1 LSAVYVC
8 RKCGRTHSK
17 QEFTDSRFCRNCG
30 TFLFRQGDDT
40 GSITDNRHEEV
51 ETAFQGRGN
60 DLTRFFS
67 EKIPRKGNRSKTE
80 RVGVNRNRKQEDSVQ
95 YTRRGS
101 FITYSDPNNIRGLIQ
116 REQYSYLEK
125 FRLNLAAQEIKRI
138 GTIDKL
144 ISMDVLRTKIDA
156 HPYQMKVALSVL
168 QEMNVNAILADE
180 VGLGKTIEAGIIMK
194 ELLVRGIVNTVLI
207 IVPRSLLR
215 QWKTEMREKFGE
227 NFIIANDRKEFID
240 FESDDKIICSSGLL
254 IHRYKEISNRKWD
267 LLIIDEAHTYRN
279 LRSKGRT
286 HLVEIPR
293 SYLLLLTATPLCNKL
308 TDLYSLVD
316 LVYPGRLETERSFVS
331 RYAADAKFRTI
342 RSDMVHE
349 LRSTLHEVMCRT
361 RRIETNIPFTRR
373 YVESRRVEA
382 NSQESEFIDKATQ
395 YLKDI
400 GNNRF
405 ETIEQL
411 KAQNPLRRISESQS
425 RSILI
430 FQAISLQQSLS
441 SSPSAAIETLQKR
454 YSAYPSERSAISEL
468 IECAR
473 KTKSSKLELL
483 QRVLKETEDEQALV
497 FCLRKA
503 TTARIKETLDNAFG
517 KTGIYTGDM
526 SSSQRENAIAEFK
539 AGNIRYLIA
548 TDAAAE
554 GLNLQHCNVMFNYD
568 LHWNPMKI
576 EQRIGRI
583 HRLGQERDVTI
594 FNLSIK
600 DTIDDYVLHILYQKI
615 DLFNITIGG
624 METILAEVKEGVEDI
639 QKTIMEI
646 VLRSK
651 TRIDIKGELEKLSQD
666 FLYAKK
672 KQELAEKFTKG
683 VLD

>member
-1 LSAVYVC
+1 MQ
-8 RKCGRTHSK
+8 R
-17 QEFTDSRFCRNCG
+17 
-30 TFLFRQGDDT
+30 DDT
-40 GSITDNRHEEV
+40 ESFAGTRHKRVAAAFSERSDN
-51 ETAFQGRGN
+51 
-60 DLTRFFS
+60 LTKFFS
-67 EKIPRKGNRSKTE
+67 ERIPKTDNGPKVERIGVHRSM
-80 RVGVNRNRKQEDSVQ
+80 KQEDSGQ
-95 YTRRGS
+95 NSSRGT
-101 FITYSDPNNIRGLIQ
+101 FITYSDPNNIRALIQ
-116 REQYSYLEK
+116 REQYSSLIK
-125 FRLNLAAQEIKRI
+125 FRLNLSAQEIKRI

-168 QEMNVNAILADE
+168 QEMNTNAILADE

-215 QWKTEMREKFGE
+215 QWKAEMREKFGE

-240 FESDDKIICSSGLL
+240 FESDDRIICSSGLL

-267 LLIIDEAHTYRN
+267 LLVVDEAHTYRN
-279 LRSKGRT
+279 LRSKGRM

-293 SYLLLLTATPLCNKL
+293 NYLLLLTATPLCNKL

-331 RYAADAKFRTI
+331 RYAADPKCRTI
-342 RSDMVHE
+342 RGDMVHE
-349 LRSTLHEVMCRT
+349 LRGTLHEVMCRT
-361 RRIETNIPFTRR
+361 RRIETNIPFTKR

-382 NSQESEFIDKATQ
+382 NSEESEFIDKATQ
-395 YLKDI
+395 YLKDV

-405 ETIEQL
+405 KTIEQL
-411 KAQNPLRRISESQS
+411 KAQNPMRRISESQS
-425 RSILI
+425 QSILI
-430 FQAISLQQSLS
+430 FQAISMQQSLS

-454 YSAYPSERSAISEL
+454 YSAYPSERMTITEL
-468 IECAR
+468 IDCAS
-473 KTKSSKLELL
+473 KIKSSKLELL
-483 QRVLKETEDEQALV
+483 KTVLKETEDEQALI

-503 TTARIKETLDNAFG
+503 TTARIKETLGKEFG
-517 KTGIYTGDM
+517 KTEVYTGDM
-526 SSSQRENAIAEFK
+526 SSSQRENAVAEFK
-539 AGNIRYLIA
+539 AGDIRYLVA

-594 FNLSIK
+594 FNLSVK

-615 DLFNITIGG
+615 DLFNVTIGG
-624 METILAEVKEGVEDI
+624 METILAEVKEGIEDI

-683 VLD
+683 VLG